1 MKLFK
6 LNNYVKIIICFMA
19 FSSISCNKDSID
31 DMFLTDGMVV
41 FRLGDKDWILK
52 NMTASFSDLSNIGGG
67 QIITIYGTVNAG
79 IETYKTVEI
88 NIKDIETIS
97 VSAYSFIGNEFT
109 GSSINIDAG
118 KTPSTGSRYKTTNPD
133 DSTTGSGKVNLTD
146 FNKISNKISGSFS
159 GEIFKSNYTDSTG
172 TAWEK
177 TTIKSG
183 RFNNIPVI
191 GGK

>member
-1 MKLFK
+1 MKLLK
-6 LNNYVKIIICFMA
+6 LNNYLKIVICLMA
-19 FSSISCNKDSID
+19 FSCISCNKDTID
-31 DMFLTDGMVV
+31 DLFLTDGMVV

-88 NIKDIETIS
+88 NIKDIESIS
-97 VSAYSFIGNEFT
+97 VSAYGFIGNDFT

-118 KTPSTGSRYKTTNPD
+118 KTPLAGTRYKTTNPD
-133 DSTTGSGKVNLTD
+133 NSVTGSGKVNLTD
-146 FNKISNKISGSFS
+146 YNKTSNKISGNFS
-159 GEIFKSNYTDSTG
+159 GEIYKSNYTDTSG

-191 GGK
+191 VGK